1 MTNKPT
7 AADQWTFTFYG
18 LAAATSLVGQVW
30 AGANH
35 ITLDIPF
42 WVKCLLIAGP
52 VIVIE
57 VFGVAMA
64 ARGDMRMRLGLPG
77 TRYLALSGAATAFAV
92 ALNFF
97 GHAEHGSPSWW
108 SWLFASIGLGAYVVF
123 LFHSADRRNDAAE
136 QRNHRAGATPD
147 YGLWRR
153 LTQRDRV
160 RLATELAQEHKLG
173 LFDSLRAADKQIADE
188 RRRAAVATVLTAVIR
203 AEHADKKMADLAVAC
218 VDIDRLAADTA
229 DNFDYEGL
237 STRIAT
243 ALSPRSG
250 GKVATKKPAPTR
262 EFKASDSGDEEPKKP
277 GPKPTP
283 DKGRREL
290 TTAEQIVSYHR
301 RYSAKTTTEIAA
313 KFGVSERTVQRALK
327 PSGDDTDPV
336 PAPPA
341 MSASD
346 RELTAAM
353 ESAFEPQPA

>member
-35 ITLDIPF
+35 ITLDLPF
-42 WVKCLLIAGP
+42 WVKCVLITGP
-52 VIVIE
+52 VVVIE

-64 ARGDMRMRLGLPG
+64 ARGDLRMRKGLPG
-77 TRYLALSGAATAFAV
+77 LRYLVLSATAAGFAV

-97 GHAEHGSPSWW
+97 GHASPSGGPSWW
-108 SWLFASIGLGAYVVF
+108 SWIFASIGLGAYVVW

-136 QRNHRAGATPD
+136 DRQHRAGAAPD
-147 YGLWRR
+147 YGMWRR
-153 LTQRDRV
+153 ITQRERI

-173 LFDSLRAADKQIADE
+173 LFDSLRAADRQIADVL
-188 RRRAAVATVLTAVIR
+188 RREAIATVLTAVIR

-262 EFKASDSGDEEPKKP
+262 ELKASDGTGGEAKKP

-283 DKGRREL
+283 PRESREPSTADRVATVLRRTPDK
-290 TTAEQIVSYHR
+290 TPA
-301 RYSAKTTTEIAA
+301 EIAA
-313 KFGVSERTVQRALK
+313 KLKVSERTVQRYM
-327 PSGDDTDPV
+327 
-336 PAPPA
+336 PPA
-341 MSASD
+341 SVD
-346 RELTAAM
+346 TAAV
-353 ESAFEPQPA
+353 SEPQELATAAV